1 MVMHASRCMVL
12 KTSCQALQ
20 ARVHTVV
27 MVVVT

>member
-1 MVMHASRCMVL
+1 MQASRCMML
-12 KTSCQALQ
+12 KISSPALQ